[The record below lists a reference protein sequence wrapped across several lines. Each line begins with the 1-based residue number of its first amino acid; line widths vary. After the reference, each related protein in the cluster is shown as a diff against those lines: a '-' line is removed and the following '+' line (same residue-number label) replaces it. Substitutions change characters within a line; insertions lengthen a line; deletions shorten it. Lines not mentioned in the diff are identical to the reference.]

1 MRLFFTQLFTFA
13 SKQIAFIAEQNLKF
27 CSRLLRHKCLQNG
40 GWYEMANIIDYII
53 WRGDLSFETAPFN
66 EVDNL
71 ILSELSYLNFEG
83 IVAGDGDKE
92 IPLYKAAEIY
102 FNEEIFTYRRSD
114 ANRFKFNFC
123 RRLFN

>member
-53 WRGDLSFETAPFN
+53 IN
-66 EVDNL
+66 
-71 ILSELSYLNFEG
+71 
-83 IVAGDGDKE
+83 
-92 IPLYKAAEIY
+92 YKH
-102 FNEEIFTYRRSD
+102 
-114 ANRFKFNFC
+114 KV
-123 RRLFN
+123 